1 MKDNSRKEGRFN
13 LRDQNNNN
21 YLGDDEVVVMADMIT
36 SNELTTSNKNI
47 SDNSSS
53 KAHTSSIAPMNTT
66 TTITTSSIIT
76 ATKTQLRGRWG
87 TKVDALLRDLLEL
100 TEKHPEEKAIVFS
113 QWIEVSNLFKMNND
127 SVDSDD
133 CQ

>member
-36 SNELTTSNKNI
+36 CNELTTSNKNI
-47 SDNSSS
+47 SDNISS

-113 QWIEVSNLFKMNND
+113 QWIEVSTMSNNSID
-127 SVDSDD
+127 TV
-133 CQ
+133 

>member
-1 MKDNSRKEGRFN
+1 
-13 LRDQNNNN
+13 
-21 YLGDDEVVVMADMIT
+21 MADIIT
-36 SNELTTSNKNI
+36 TNELTIYNENI

-53 KAHTSSIAPMNTT
+53 KAHTSSIAPMNDTTTT
-66 TTITTSSIIT
+66 TTITTTSSIIT

-113 QWIEVSNLFKMNND
+113 QWIEVSNLFTINNN
-127 SVDSDD
+127 SVDVDD
-133 CQ
+133 YLK

>member
-1 MKDNSRKEGRFN
+1 MTDI
-13 LRDQNNNN
+13 
-21 YLGDDEVVVMADMIT
+21 IT
-36 SNELTTSNKNI
+36 SNELTIYNENI

-53 KAHTSSIAPMNTT
+53 KAHTSSVAPMNNNTT
-66 TTITTSSIIT
+66 TTTTTTTITTTSSIIT

-113 QWIEVSNLFKMNND
+113 QWIEVSNLFTINNN
-127 SVDSDD
+127 SVDEDD
-133 CQ
+133 YLQ

>member
-1 MKDNSRKEGRFN
+1 MKDNSRKEGRFH
-13 LRDQNNNN
+13 LSDQNNN
-21 YLGDDEVVVMADMIT
+21 YIGDDEVIMADVIT
-36 SNELTTSNKNI
+36 SNELTTYNENI

-53 KAHTSSIAPMNTT
+53 KVHTSSIAPMNTTTT

-113 QWIEVSNLFKMNND
+113 QWIEVSN
-127 SVDSDD
+127 
-133 CQ
+133 Q